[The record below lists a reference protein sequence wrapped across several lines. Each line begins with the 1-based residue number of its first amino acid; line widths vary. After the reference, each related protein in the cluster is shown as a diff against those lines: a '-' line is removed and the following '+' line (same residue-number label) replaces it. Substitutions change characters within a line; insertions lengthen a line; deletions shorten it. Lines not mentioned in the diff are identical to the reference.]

1 MSNIQIEMISV
12 CGTDGTLTP
21 LRFRM
26 EDEEQCL
33 QTVAISQ
40 VVYSNRIQ
48 YAGVDAIQYLCK
60 AEVQGREKLFELRY
74 AIRSHS
80 WCLFRVVY

>member
-1 MSNIQIEMISV
+1 MNLQIEMISV

-21 LRFRM
+21 LSFRM

-40 VVYSNRIQ
+40 VVSSRTIQ
-48 YAGVDAIQYLCK
+48 YAGIDAIQYLCK
-60 AEVQGREKLFELRY
+60 ARLAGKERLFELRY
-74 AIRSHS
+74 TVRTHC
-80 WCLFRVVY
+80 WTLFRTVY

>member
-1 MSNIQIEMISV
+1 MNLQIEMISV
-12 CGTDGTLTP
+12 CGTDGALTP

-40 VVYSNRIQ
+40 VVSSRTIQ
-48 YAGVDAIQYLCK
+48 YAGIDAIQYLCK
-60 AEVQGREKLFELRY
+60 ARLAGKERLFELRY
-74 AIRSHS
+74 TVRTHC
-80 WCLFRVVY
+80 WTLFRTVY

>member
-1 MSNIQIEMISV
+1 MNLQIEMISV

-40 VVYSNRIQ
+40 VVSSRTIQ
-48 YAGVDAIQYLCK
+48 YAGIDAIQYLCK
-60 AEVQGREKLFELRY
+60 ARLAGKERLFELRY
-74 AIRSHS
+74 TVRTHC
-80 WCLFRVVY
+80 WTLFRTVY